1 MFVGAADAARWAFA
15 TDAGQVLT
23 YNGDCYVI
31 ADGKR
36 NKLNMG
42 DVVHVGDV
50 SEVPGNAG

>member
-50 SEVPGNAG
+50 LEVPGNAG